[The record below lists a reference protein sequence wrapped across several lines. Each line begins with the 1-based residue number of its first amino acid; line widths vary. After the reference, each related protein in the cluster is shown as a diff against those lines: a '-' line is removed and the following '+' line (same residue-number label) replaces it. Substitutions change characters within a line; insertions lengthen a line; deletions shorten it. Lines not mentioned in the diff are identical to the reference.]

1 MAKRKD
7 PRIAGL
13 PDTWAEAIT
22 SAGKTDVLP
31 DRREALDVNEHT
43 LPGVEIA
50 VHTQSGTQPDD
61 DEAEAA
67 VERYSESRPWGRMD
81 VETDREWELF
91 SYYRSLGR
99 ARMKKDVAGFF
110 GVSRP
115 YITRVSQ
122 KRSWDRRIENWDRFK
137 EQVYEQEVLDGIKSM
152 AVEHARMARKGLE
165 ALVLPFDV
173 LIQRIESGEGRAE
186 LDEMSIANLIKLVN
200 QSARVLPG
208 LMNAERLSRGLP
220 TEITQSSHDETATG
234 TIVLDTSDELAEL
247 VYGLA
252 EYLPVLGSN
261 EDPDIVDVRGRE
273 VSSQAPPVPE
283 D

>member
-1 MAKRKD
+1 MSKRKD
-7 PRIAGL
+7 PRISGL
-13 PDTWAEAIT
+13 PDTWADAIGNL
-22 SAGKTDVLP
+22 SNPDVLP
-31 DRREALDVNEHT
+31 DRREALDVPESS

-50 VHTQSGTQPDD
+50 VLTHSDI
-61 DEAEAA
+61 DEEQEAA
-67 VERYSESRPWGRMD
+67 VEHYSESRPWGRMD

-91 SYYRSLGR
+91 SFYRSLGR
-99 ARMKKDVAGFF
+99 ARMKKDVAEFF

-115 YITRVSQ
+115 YITKISQ

-137 EQVYEQEVLDGIKSM
+137 EKVYEQEVLDGIKSM

-173 LIQRIESGEGRAE
+173 LIERIESGEGREE
-186 LDEMSIANLIKLVN
+186 LDKMSIANLIKLVN

-220 TEITQSSHDETATG
+220 TEITQSSHEENKTG
-234 TIVLDTSDELAEL
+234 TIVFDTSDELAEL
-247 VYGLA
+247 VYGLVD
-252 EYLPVLGSN
+252 YLPVLGSD

-273 VSSQAPPVPE
+273 ISSQAPADSE
-283 D
+283 AE